1 VARYKKAIVIYNG
14 NAGQKDIA
22 KTLGICVPILSTA
35 IEELLILKTEGPGHA
50 RRICAEYGEQ
60 TDLVVMLGGDG
71 TVHECING
79 LAPLDKRPAIA
90 VLPGGTCNDVSR
102 TLNMPQDL
110 QGAAETVVS
119 GNLVPLDA
127 MRINGRYALNFWGV
141 GLVTEASNNIKGS
154 EKALLGKV
162 SYYLSAIR
170 SMREMDPFFYEID
183 CDGEM
188 YEGEAVMILAANGRY
203 IGTNELPFHNIHV
216 DDGQAN
222 VFIVKNTNLSLLKE
236 ILTTDVTA
244 EEKANEI
251 LHCSGKDITIQTEE
265 AMEAD
270 MDGEVYLE
278 TPAHIQVLRHHF
290 LAVTPES
297 LNTDFGQEK

>member
-1 VARYKKAIVIYNG
+1 MARFKKAIVIYNG
-14 NAGQKDIA
+14 NAGQKDITR
-22 KTLGICVPILSTA
+22 TLGICVPILSTA
-35 IEELLILKTEGPGHA
+35 IEELVLLKTEGPGHA

-60 TDLVVMLGGDG
+60 TDLVVILGGDG

-79 LAPLDKRPAIA
+79 LASLEKRPAIA
-90 VLPGGTCNDVSR
+90 VLPGGTCNDISR
-102 TLNMPQDL
+102 TLKMPQDL
-110 QGAAETVVS
+110 QGAAEAVVS

-162 SYYLSAIR
+162 SYYLSAVR
-170 SMREMDPFFYEID
+170 TMREMDPFYYTID
-183 CDGEM
+183 CDGET
-188 YEGEAVMILAANGRY
+188 YEGEAVMILAANGHY
-203 IGTNELPFHNIHV
+203 IGTNELPFHNIRA
-216 DDGQAN
+216 DDGLAN
-222 VFIVKNTNLSLLKE
+222 VFIVKNTNLALLKE

-251 LHCSGKDITIQTEE
+251 LHCSGKDITIKTEE
-265 AMEAD
+265 TMEAD

-290 LAVTPES
+290 LAVTPEPI
-297 LNTDFGQEK
+297 NTGLEQRE